1 MKIIAAPDSFK
12 GSLTAMEAA
21 QAMAEALQEL
31 SSRIDVLMLPAADGG
46 EGTMA
51 AMVNA
56 TGGELVV
63 HRVEDPLGR
72 NVSACYGVLGD
83 GKTCVI
89 EIAEASGLMLL
100 NDAERNPL
108 VASSYGTGELIQ
120 HALDAGYR
128 SFIIGLGGSATN
140 DGGAGMLEALGMK
153 FLDRTGQTLAR
164 GGGAL
169 SELVQIDS
177 TGFDLR
183 IAESTFRIACDV
195 GNPLIGEQGASAVFG
210 PQKGASPETVRQLDR
225 NLQNFADVVEQV
237 TGVAL
242 HQKKGAGAA
251 GGAGGA
257 MQAFFAGDMQRG
269 VDVVLEAIAFK
280 TKLAS
285 VDLILTGEGKTDH
298 QTLSGKTPLGIAE
311 ACKKAG
317 KPVILISGMVETA
330 SRSSLEPY
338 FTEIHSIVDE
348 DVSAELAIADAF
360 HQLKIKTQKVVK
372 VYLEK
377 QKGC

>member
-21 QAMAEALQEL
+21 QAMAEAVQEL
-31 SSRIDVLMLPAADGG
+31 SSRIDILMLPAADGG
-46 EGTMA
+46 EGTMT

-56 TGGELVV
+56 TGGKLVV

-83 GKTCVI
+83 DKTCVI
-89 EIAEASGLMLL
+89 EIAEASGLTLV

-108 VASSYGTGELIQ
+108 VASSYGTGELIR

-128 SFIIGLGGSATN
+128 RFIIGLGGSATN

-195 GNPLIGEQGASAVFG
+195 ENPLIGEQGASAVFA
-210 PQKGASPETVRQLDR
+210 PQKGASSETVRQLDR

-242 HQKKGAGAA
+242 HHKKGAGAA

-280 TKLAS
+280 SKLAS

-317 KPVILISGMVETA
+317 KPVILISGMVESA
-330 SRSSLEPY
+330 SRSLLEPY

-348 DVSAELAIADAF
+348 DVSAELAMADAF

-372 VYLEK
+372 AYLEK
-377 QKGC
+377 

>member
-1 MKIIAAPDSFK
+1 MKIIAAPDSYK

-21 QAMAEALQEL
+21 EAMAEAVLE
-31 SSRIDVLMLPAADGG
+31 IDSHMEVLMLPAADGG
-46 EGTMA
+46 EGTMT

-56 TGGELVV
+56 TGGKLVV
-63 HRVEDPLGR
+63 QCVEDPLGR
-72 NVSACYGVLGD
+72 EIPACYGVLGD

-89 EIAEASGLMLL
+89 EIAEASGLTLL
-100 NDAERNPL
+100 KDSERNPL
-108 VASSYGTGELIQ
+108 IASSYGTGELIR

-128 SFIIGLGGSATN
+128 RFIIGLGGSATN

-153 FLDRTGQTLAR
+153 FLDRSGKILAR

-169 SELVQIDS
+169 SELAQIDIA
-177 TGFDLR
+177 GFDPR

-195 GNPLIGEQGASAVFG
+195 ENPLIGENGASAVFG
-210 PQKGASPETVRQLDR
+210 PQKGASSETVRQLDD
-225 NLQNFADVVEQV
+225 NLRNFADVVEEV

-280 TKLAS
+280 AHLKLA
-285 VDLILTGEGKTDH
+285 DLILTGEGKTDH

-317 KPVILISGMVETA
+317 KPVILISGMVESA
-330 SRSSLEPY
+330 SKSLLEPY
-338 FTEIHSIVDE
+338 FTEIHSIVDA
-348 DVSAELAIADAF
+348 DVSAELAIVDAF

-372 VYLEK
+372 AYLEK
-377 QKGC
+377 

>member
-21 QAMAEALQEL
+21 EAMAEAVREL
-31 SSRIDVLMLPAADGG
+31 DSHVEVLMLPAADGG
-46 EGTMA
+46 EGTMT

-56 TGGELVV
+56 TGGKLVV
-63 HRVEDPLGR
+63 QRVEDPLGR

-83 GKTCVI
+83 DKTCVI
-89 EIAEASGLMLL
+89 EIAEASGLMLV

-108 VASSYGTGELIQ
+108 VASSYGTGELIR

-128 SFIIGLGGSATN
+128 RFIIGLGGSATN

-169 SELVQIDS
+169 SELAQIDIA
-177 TGFDLR
+177 GFDPR

-195 GNPLIGEQGASAVFG
+195 ENPLIGEYGASAVFG

-225 NLQNFADVVEQV
+225 NLRNFADVVEQV

-280 TKLAS
+280 AHLKLA
-285 VDLILTGEGKTDH
+285 DLILTGEGKTDH

-311 ACKKAG
+311 ACKNAD
-317 KPVILISGMVETA
+317 KPVILISGVVVPE
-330 SRSSLEPY
+330 SVPLLEPY
-338 FTEIHSIVDE
+338 FTEIHSIVDA
-348 DVSAELAIADAF
+348 DVSAELAIVDAF

-372 VYLEK
+372 AYLEK
-377 QKGC
+377 

>member
-21 QAMAEALQEL
+21 QAMAEAVQEL
-31 SSRIDVLMLPAADGG
+31 SSRIDILMLPAADGG
-46 EGTMA
+46 EGTMT

-56 TGGELVV
+56 TGGKLVV

-83 GKTCVI
+83 DKTCVI
-89 EIAEASGLMLL
+89 EIAEASGLTLV
-100 NDAERNPL
+100 NDAERSPL
-108 VASSYGTGELIQ
+108 VASSYGTGELIR

-128 SFIIGLGGSATN
+128 RFIIGLGGSATN

-195 GNPLIGEQGASAVFG
+195 ENPLIGEQGASAVFA
-210 PQKGASPETVRQLDR
+210 PQKGASSETVRQLDR

-242 HQKKGAGAA
+242 HHKKGAGAA

-280 TKLAS
+280 SKLAS

-317 KPVILISGMVETA
+317 KPVILISGMVESA
-330 SRSSLEPY
+330 SRSLLEPY

-348 DVSAELAIADAF
+348 DVSAELAMADAF

-372 VYLEK
+372 AYLEK
-377 QKGC
+377 

>member
-21 QAMAEALQEL
+21 QAMAEAVQEL
-31 SSRIDVLMLPAADGG
+31 SSRIDILMLPAADGG
-46 EGTMA
+46 EGTMT

-56 TGGELVV
+56 TGGKLVV

-83 GKTCVI
+83 DKTCVI
-89 EIAEASGLMLL
+89 EIAEASGLTLV

-108 VASSYGTGELIQ
+108 VASSYGTGELIR

-128 SFIIGLGGSATN
+128 RFIIGLGGSATN

-195 GNPLIGEQGASAVFG
+195 ENPLIGEQGASAVFA
-210 PQKGASPETVRQLDR
+210 PQKGASSETVRQLDR

-242 HQKKGAGAA
+242 HHKKGAGAA

-280 TKLAS
+280 SKLAS

-317 KPVILISGMVETA
+317 KPVILISGMVESA
-330 SRSSLEPY
+330 SRSLLEPY
-338 FTEIHSIVDE
+338 FTEIHSIVDA
-348 DVSAELAIADAF
+348 DVPAELAMADAF

-372 VYLEK
+372 AYLEK
-377 QKGC
+377 